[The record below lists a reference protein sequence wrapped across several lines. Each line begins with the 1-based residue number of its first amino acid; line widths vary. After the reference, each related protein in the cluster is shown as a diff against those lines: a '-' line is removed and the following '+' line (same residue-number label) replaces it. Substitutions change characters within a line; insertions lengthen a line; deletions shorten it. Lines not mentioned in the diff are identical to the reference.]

1 MIYIKKFI
9 DKISSM
15 EGRQGRDI
23 VMTLDEA
30 RALRDDITFL
40 LLDKVE
46 ANKNN
51 QQDQDVIQVE
61 LKGGKW

>member
-1 MIYIKKFI
+1 MIYIRKFI

-46 ANKNN
+46 ANKNI

>member
-1 MIYIKKFI
+1 MIYIRKFI

>member
-1 MIYIKKFI
+1 MIYIRKFI

-46 ANKNN
+46 SNKNN

>member
-1 MIYIKKFI
+1 MIYIRKFI

-51 QQDQDVIQVE
+51 QQDQGVIQVE